1 MVMERAHSWNAAFH
15 MAQQE
20 YGKKVKISKMAAGG
34 LPPQFTE
41 SPMSLHMGANKVY
54 RDQRATDSFQIREY
68 DDHYTVQMDRH
79 NPDDGNAVKHAM
91 TDALPYTLAAVGIGA
106 MVFGGGG

>member
-1 MVMERAHSWNAAFH
+1 

-20 YGKKVKISKMAAGG
+20 YGKKVKISKVAAGS
-34 LPPQFTE
+34 LPSQFTE
-41 SPMSLHMGANKVY
+41 SHMSLPLGANKVY

-68 DDHYTVQMDRH
+68 DDYYTVQMDRH

-91 TDALPYTLAAVGIGA
+91 TDAFAYTVAAVGIGA
-106 MVFGGGG
+106 MVFGGGGG

>member
-1 MVMERAHSWNAAFH
+1 MERAHSWNTAFY

-41 SPMSLHMGANKVY
+41 SPISLYMGANKVY

-91 TDALPYTLAAVGIGA
+91 TDALPYTLAAVGVGA
-106 MVFGGGG
+106 MVFGGGGG

>member
-1 MVMERAHSWNAAFH
+1 MQKADSWDSAFH
-15 MAQQE
+15 MARQE
-20 YGKKVKISKMAAGG
+20 YGKKVKISKVAAGR

-41 SPMSLHMGANKVY
+41 SPMSLPMGANEVY

-79 NPDDGNAVKHAM
+79 NPDDGNAVKHAV
-91 TDALPYTLAAVGIGA
+91 TDAFPYTLAAVSIGA
-106 MVFGGGG
+106 MVVGGGGG

>member
-1 MVMERAHSWNAAFH
+1 MQKANSWNSAFH

-20 YGKKVKISKMAAGG
+20 YGKKVKISKVAAGR

-41 SPMSLHMGANKVY
+41 SPMSLPMGANEVY

-68 DDHYTVQMDRH
+68 DDYYTVQMDRH
-79 NPDDGNAVKHAM
+79 NPDDGNAVKHAV

-106 MVFGGGG
+106 MVLGGGGG